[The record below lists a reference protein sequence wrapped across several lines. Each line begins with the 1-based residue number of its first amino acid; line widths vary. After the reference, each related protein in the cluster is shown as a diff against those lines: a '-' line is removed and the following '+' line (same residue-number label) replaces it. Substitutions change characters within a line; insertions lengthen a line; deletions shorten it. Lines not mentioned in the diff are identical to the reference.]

1 MYYSGVIFLLHKIY
15 FLALHIS
22 SSCVTFLVKTFGTY
36 RVEEYVLSVIR
47 VSPRIVTDLLHFES
61 PFRHLHEPH
70 ISTSATL
77 VTKVTDRVGSQE
89 VLERGDQ
96 ERECRLEIDTV
107 CRDDDIWFRRNL
119 VWDRFSPV

>member
-22 SSCVTFLVKTFGTY
+22 SFCVTFLVDTFGTY
-36 RVEEYVLSVIR
+36 RVEKYVLSIIAF
-47 VSPRIVTDLLHFES
+47 STRIIPDWLHVES

-70 ISTSATL
+70 VGASTTL
-77 VTKVTDRVGSQE
+77 VTKVTDRVRSQE
-89 VLERGDQ
+89 VLKRSDQ
-96 ERECRLEIDTV
+96 ERESRLKIDTV
-107 CRDDDIWFRRNL
+107 CRDDDIWFLRNL